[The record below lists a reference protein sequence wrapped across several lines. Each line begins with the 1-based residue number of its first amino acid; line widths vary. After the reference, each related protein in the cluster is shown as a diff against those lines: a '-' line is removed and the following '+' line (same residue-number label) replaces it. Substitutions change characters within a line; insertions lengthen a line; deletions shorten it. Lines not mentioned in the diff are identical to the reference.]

1 MLQSVTDKVQKPCY
15 CLCYSLLLTKSKL
28 EEVLLGPQEA
38 LTSCRQMMKLWKE
51 IHEIEDEEWVTDIDS
66 LFSIC
71 AYLHFN
77 AAIVW
82 VCVWVCVCMSVCMR
96 ACMFVC
102 VCMCTH
108 VHIGVGVGVWKDI
121 HEIGDEEYLTLVFSL
136 SIYVCSF
143 NAAIK
148 WVCVGGCVF

>member
-1 MLQSVTDKVQKPCY
+1 M
-15 CLCYSLLLTKSKL
+15 
-28 EEVLLGPQEA
+28 
-38 LTSCRQMMKLWKE
+38 
-51 IHEIEDEEWVTDIDS
+51 
-66 LFSIC
+66 
-71 AYLHFN
+71 
-77 AAIVW
+77 
-82 VCVWVCVCMSVCMR
+82 CVCMSVCMR

-148 WVCVGGCVF
+148 